1 MDNNPV
7 GEFLRARRET
17 VQPEDVGLYVD
28 AGRRVSGLR
37 REEVAQL
44 AGISSDYYL
53 RLEQGKD
60 AHPSDQVINAIAKA
74 LLLDDQ
80 TTAYLQRLVSPTA
93 THPFAPKLVDVDAA
107 DLDFLTWWNHAAA
120 YVTNG
125 CQDVLAAN
133 SLAAKLVPGVY
144 EAGGNLILSLF
155 TDAAKAAVRGWEAV
169 ASEMLAATRER
180 TDSND
185 PRLHEIVGQ
194 LSLTDS
200 DFRRIWARHDVK
212 TYTHGTSSYTI
223 DGFGQV
229 DLRWQLLSIRT
240 DPRLALTTTFAR
252 PGSREES
259 ALKSLLT

>member
-60 AHPSDQVINAIAKA
+60 AHPSDQVVNAIAKA

-80 TTAYLQRLVSPTA
+80 ATAYLQRLVSPTA
-93 THPFAPKLVDVDAA
+93 THPFAPTLADVDPA
-107 DLDFLTWWNHAAA
+107 DLDFLTWWDHSAA

-133 SLAAKLVPGVY
+133 ALAGRLAPGVY
-144 EAGGNLILSLF
+144 EPGRNLMLALF
-155 TDAAKAAVRGWEAV
+155 SDTAKATVSDWETV

-180 TDSND
+180 TDAND
-185 PRLHEIVGQ
+185 PRLHEIVGE
-194 LSLTDS
+194 LSLTDT

-212 TYTHGTSSYTI
+212 TCTHGTTSYPI
-223 DGFGQV
+223 HGYGV
-229 DLRWQLLSIRT
+229 VELRWQQLSIRT
-240 DPRLALTTTFAR
+240 DPRLALTTTFAL
-252 PGSREES
+252 PGSQEET
-259 ALKSLLT
+259 ALRSLLP